1 MATGTGQLDFGPPA
15 INISMPTKDPI
26 VLCYHCL
33 FGVTGHQGNY
43 GEDIKELYYYHDST
57 PSHSYMRFLYKYPQR
72 RYLYKELVT
81 KNQNRS
87 RDIAEYEILDSDA
100 FDEDRYWDVFMEPL
114 MPSLTAHNRSGI
126 DYITAK
132 HPDQPKTHLYC
143 PPSLPPVGPDG
154 NFDVDPETE
163 TVEPEL
169 LFTENNT
176 NFSRL
181 YRGSGT
187 MKPDG
192 QLPAYKWNFGDVNP
206 PVHAWATFRVFKIER
221 KLYDREDLEFLERV
235 FQKLLLNFTWWETC
249 VKPDGTAWMAFYC
262 LNMLNIALE
271 LAKHN
276 HVYEAFSAGDNES
289 SLWNEEDGMY
299 YDAISFGPGN
309 TMQLP
314 VRSLVG
320 LIPLYATMV
329 LEPSVLKCLPGFKKR
344 MEWFID
350 NRPGVPDRNI
360 ANMKVGGRDQR
371 RLLVLASKERLVSLA
386 EDA

>member
-1 MATGTGQLDFGPPA
+1 
-15 INISMPTKDPI
+15 
-26 VLCYHCL
+26 
-33 FGVTGHQGNY
+33 
-43 GEDIKELYYYHDST
+43 
-57 PSHSYMRFLYKYPQR
+57 MRFLYKYPQR

-143 PPSLPPVGPDG
+143 SPSLPPVGPDG

-163 TVEPEL
+163 AVEPEL

-181 YRGSGT
+181 YGGQNETPYLKDAFDDHVIPSHRPPPPEGNEDFFSYKIRSRARSGT

-276 HVYEAFSAGDNES
+276 HVYEASKFFEHFLFISDAVTYKAGDNES

-350 NRPGVPDRNI
+350 NRPGVLDRNI